1 MDAKEIGRRLKILR
15 GRTPGREVCK
25 AVGISRSTLSMYEQ
39 GQRIPRMKSKANLRI
54 TIKRLCKKYFMI
66 SFYPWS
72 SVGYFFN
79 LYIF

>member
-39 GQRIPRMKSKANLRI
+39 GQRIPRDEIKSKLANYY
-54 TIKRLCKKYFMI
+54 KKTVQEI
-66 SFYPWS
+66 FYD
-72 SVGYFFN
+72 
-79 LYIF
+79 